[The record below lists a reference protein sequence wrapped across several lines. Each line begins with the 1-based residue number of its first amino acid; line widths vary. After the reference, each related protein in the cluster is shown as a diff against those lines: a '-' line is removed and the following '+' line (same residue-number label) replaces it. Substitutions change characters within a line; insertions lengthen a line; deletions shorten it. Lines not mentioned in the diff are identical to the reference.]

1 VQDRSAA
8 DGRPHYFCVGIGV
21 GPANLSLASLMHGR
35 PDMPSLFLDKK
46 DCFSWHDGQQI
57 AGSSL
62 QVSMIKDLVSLA
74 DPTNPFSFLA
84 YLHAM
89 GRIYHYLNAR
99 FDAVSRREF
108 RDYMAWAANRNPNVI
123 WGEEVLGVDFDDR
136 FHVRT
141 SHRHVTAD
149 NLSIGV
155 GTRPWVPPMAVDLGE
170 RSFHVSE
177 FLVRGRSLGG
187 LRVAVVG
194 GGQSGA
200 EVFLDLMSRS
210 DVEMP
215 RRVSWVSKRA
225 NFSPL
230 DDSPFTN
237 EYYMPDFSDYFAGLA
252 SALRADFNTRNV
264 LTSDGVTE
272 STLREIYQKV
282 YVHRFIEESTDLV
295 SLFPNREVTSVT
307 GDDASGY
314 QLTLCHNDHPE
325 ACEELD
331 VDVIVWATGFRT
343 GSMDFLGPILP
354 RLEREGGELKIDNYF
369 AACWDGPPQ
378 NRIFLQ
384 NAARQQRGLA
394 DPNLSLLAWRSQR
407 ILDRLAGT
415 DTRPQLPSF
424 VEWTSK
430 PSVGMNAP

>member
-1 VQDRSAA
+1 MQDRTAA

-35 PDMPSLFLDKK
+35 QDMPSLFVDKK
-46 DCFSWHDGQQI
+46 DAFSWHDGQQI
-57 AGSSL
+57 AGSTL

-74 DPTNPFSFLA
+74 DPTNRFSFLA

-89 GRIYHYLNAR
+89 GRIYHFLNAR

-108 RDYMAWAANRNPNVI
+108 RDYMAWAARSNENVV
-123 WGEEVLGVDFDDR
+123 WGEDVEEVSFDGA
-136 FHVRT
+136 FQVRT
-141 SHRHVTAD
+141 SRRRLSAD

-155 GTRPWVPPMAVDLGE
+155 GTRPWVPPVAGE
-170 RSFHVSE
+170 LSPSSFHVSE
-177 FLVRGRSLGG
+177 FLLKGTDLGG
-187 LRVAVVG
+187 KRVAVVG

-200 EVFLDLMSRS
+200 EAFLDLMSRGRG
-210 DVEMP
+210 EMP
-215 RRVSWVSKRA
+215 RRVSWISQRP
-225 NFSPL
+225 NFAPL

-237 EYYMPDFSDYFAGLA
+237 EFYMPDFSDYFAALPG
-252 SALRADFNTRNV
+252 ALRADFNQRNV

-272 STLREIYQKV
+272 STLREIYQRI
-282 YVHRFIEESTDLV
+282 YVHRFVEEQPDLLA
-295 SLFPNREVTSVT
+295 LFPNREVTELK
-307 GDDASGY
+307 GGEGAPY
-314 QLTLCHNDHPE
+314 QLTLCHNDHPGL
-325 ACEELD
+325 CEQLD

-343 GSMDFLGPILP
+343 ASMDFLSALTP
-354 RLEREGGELKIDNYF
+354 RMEREGGEFKIDDYF
-369 AACWDGPPQ
+369 AACWDGPAQ

-407 ILDRLAGT
+407 ILDRMAGI

-424 VEWTSK
+424 IEWTSK
-430 PSVGMNAP
+430 PQVRPHNP